1 MSQALTAFDK
11 ATFEFHEPELRIG
24 NWDYDPI
31 SPDNSTIL
39 LESTDFKGKSLRDVY
54 KDMAVPIVVFT
65 SKCYQ
70 EIQYLT
76 NKYAHQEWAVFLT
89 MKKLDSHRPHFL
101 AFDWF
106 MPGQQ
111 ASGGAVSVQ
120 AADSIR
126 YYDRLLEKYPYYKEN
141 GVHKFLCHLH
151 SHHSMNMPNF
161 SSIDDNQQK
170 SRDDLGFFDDYRF
183 YIVVTCNAGMKASMV
198 SYNPAYIRTNAAVA
212 LTWSEHE
219 YVEEL
224 SRKRK
229 QEIDAIAE
237 KALFKNP
244 YVATVPAVTTTVPVT
259 TKESIWTKPAAEDWS
274 TENRFSYFSKF
285 GTAKQTSTVSTK
297 AKSFTEA
304 KPEAKKHERTAMEI
318 IEEAASAK
326 TILEFVRKVRKMLL
340 QISPAELTLAPE
352 KSDED
357 TAVSIAAELRTE
369 GDVNA
374 HDMQAITAF
383 VSLIGTIMFSYEELF
398 DILCFMAQMDKYR
411 AQFALAD
418 KEPVCKYIEESA
430 HCDLRT
436 FFELTL
442 DQDSLTTKEYYD
454 NLHTIILNL
463 DDCCT
468 ETFSLEEDDVNYS
481 GIEYGHDAYKEELV
495 TE

>member
-120 AADSIR
+120 AADSIK
-126 YYDRLLEKYPYYKEN
+126 YYDRLLEKYPYYKEH

-285 GTAKQTSTVSTK
+285 GTAKQTGTVSVP
-297 AKSFTEA
+297 AKSLPVA
-304 KPEAKKHERTAMEI
+304 KPETKKPERTAMEI
-318 IEEAASAK
+318 IQEEATAK
-326 TILEFVRKVRKMLL
+326 TVLDFLRKLHRLFTYFDKTELETM
-340 QISPAELTLAPE
+340 PE
-352 KSDED
+352 KRDSDI
-357 TAVSIAAELRTE
+357 AVSIASALHVDCDITQQ
-369 GDVNA
+369 DL
-374 HDMQAITAF
+374 QALSAF
-383 VSLIGTIMFSYEELF
+383 VSLIGSSTFTYEEIY
-398 DILCFMAQMDKYR
+398 DILFFIAQMDKYR

-418 KEPVCKYIEESA
+418 KEPVCTYIENST
-430 HCDLRT
+430 HCDLRSV
-436 FFELTL
+436 FELEL
-442 DQDSLTTKEYYD
+442 DQDSLTPKEFFD
-454 NLHTIILNL
+454 NLHTILCNL
-463 DDCCT
+463 DDCCIYDD
-468 ETFSLEEDDVNYS
+468 EDVNYD
-481 GIEYGHDAYKEELV
+481 GIEYGHDAYKDELV
-495 TE
+495 TA